1 MVNWQIIP
9 LHTHLAFDQS
19 PTIMTPM
26 TTTHIVSI
34 AAPSMGEH
42 KAKGS
47 RFLGFAYP
55 IQDAEDIKPLLAA
68 LRETHHKAV
77 HWCYAYR
84 LGCDGSQFRANDDG
98 EPSGSAG
105 MPILRQID
113 SAGLSD
119 VVVIV
124 VRYFGGTLLGVP
136 GLIQAYKQA
145 AVLALQD
152 AERVE
157 NPILLCFELHF
168 AYEKMSEVMRLLKRC
183 EAHIIGQEM
192 QLSVTLQVAIP
203 KRFVDEA
210 VSQWTDWHWLTW
222 QTV

>member
-1 MVNWQIIP
+1 MEPTQI
-9 LHTHLAFDQS
+9 T
-19 PTIMTPM
+19 
-26 TTTHIVSI
+26 SI
-34 AAPSMGEH
+34 ARPSMSEH

-47 RFLGFAYP
+47 RFLGYAFA
-55 IQDAEDIKPLLAA
+55 ITQADDIKPILAK
-68 LRETHHKAV
+68 LKEEHHKAV

-84 LGCDGSQFRANDDG
+84 LGHDGTQFRANDDG

-145 AVLALQD
+145 TVLALQD
-152 AERVE
+152 AVRVE
-157 NPILLCFELHF
+157 KPILEPFSF
-168 AYEKMSEVMRLLKRC
+168 AFSYEKISEVMRLIKR
-183 EAHIIGQEM
+183 
-192 QLSVTLQVAIP
+192 S
-203 KRFVDEA
+203 EA
-210 VSQWTDWHWLTW
+210 VVVSQQMDMQVSMSVQVPKTHAKAFEQQLHDWHWLEMTE
-222 QTV
+222 

>member
-1 MVNWQIIP
+1 MKHFDVDVYNVCMEP
-9 LHTHLAFDQS
+9 THITSIAS
-19 PTIMTPM
+19 PTL
-26 TTTHIVSI
+26 S
-34 AAPSMGEH
+34 EH

-47 RFLGFAYP
+47 RFLGYAYP
-55 IQDAEDIKPLLAA
+55 LSQADDLKPLLQK
-68 LRETHHKAV
+68 LYDEHPKAV

-84 LGCDGSQFRANDDG
+84 LGSDGMQFRANDDG

-145 AVLALQD
+145 TVLALQD
-152 AERVE
+152 AIRVE
-157 NPILLCFELHF
+157 KPILKTVSLRFS
-168 AYEKMSEVMRLLKRC
+168 YEKMSEVMRLIKRT
-183 EAHIIGQEM
+183 EAQMLHQEM
-192 QLSVTLQVAIP
+192 EMEVSLSVAVPKSHEEAFMQQV
-203 KRFVDEA
+203 
-210 VSQWTDWHWLTW
+210 QDWHWLQW
-222 QTV
+222 EA